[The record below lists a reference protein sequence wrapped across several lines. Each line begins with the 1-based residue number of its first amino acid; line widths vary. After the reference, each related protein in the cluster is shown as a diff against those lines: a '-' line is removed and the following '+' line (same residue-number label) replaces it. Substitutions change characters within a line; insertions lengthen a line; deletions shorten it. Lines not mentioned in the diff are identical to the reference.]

1 LTGQQRLERRTI
13 RIVTKN
19 IALVAL
25 FNAVSIPLVLA
36 DLLPPWLLGMGMTAS
51 LLVVVLNA
59 LRLADSPLANG

>member
-1 LTGQQRLERRTI
+1 M

-25 FNAVSIPLVLA
+25 FNAVSILLEPT
-36 DLLPPWLLGMGMTAS
+36 DLLLPWLSGMGMTAS

-59 LRLADSPLANG
+59 LHLADRP